1 MDNPMAGRGKRARS
15 CGVGV
20 DKEAKASGIMEEW
33 ESHDF
38 GVEDEEEPV
47 ESKDTQIKLLQSK
60 ALTILEL
67 VNDMAV
73 GGVGGWTSESVEAFV
88 HNAMELSYMAATAT
102 ITKGLQNEALNDARD
117 GLRVI
122 LED

>member
-38 GVEDEEEPV
+38 GVEDV

-60 ALTILEL
+60 ALTILESL
-67 VNDMAV
+67 NDLAA
-73 GGVGGWTSESVEAFV
+73 GNAAGWTSESVEAFV
-88 HNAMELSYMAATAT
+88 HNAMELSYMTATAT

>member
-1 MDNPMAGRGKRARS
+1 MELEMDNPMAGRGKRARS
-15 CGVGV
+15 CGVAA
-20 DKEAKASGIMEEW
+20 KEAKASGIMEEW

-38 GVEDEEEPV
+38 GVEDV

-60 ALTILEL
+60 ALTILESL
-67 VNDMAV
+67 NDLAAGNAV
-73 GGVGGWTSESVEAFV
+73 GWTSESVEAFV

>member
-15 CGVGV
+15 CGVA

-47 ESKDTQIKLLQSK
+47 ESKDTQIKLLQAK
-60 ALTILEL
+60 ALSILES

-73 GGVGGWTSESVEAFV
+73 GNVGGWTSESVEAFV

-102 ITKGLQNEALNDARD
+102 VTTGLPNEALNDARD
-117 GLRVI
+117 GLRGI
-122 LED
+122 IED

>member
-1 MDNPMAGRGKRARS
+1 MFTYKQALHSEGFQF
-15 CGVGV
+15 VG
-20 DKEAKASGIMEEW
+20 
-33 ESHDF
+33 
-38 GVEDEEEPV
+38 
-47 ESKDTQIKLLQSK
+47 
-60 ALTILEL
+60 
-67 VNDMAV
+67 
-73 GGVGGWTSESVEAFV
+73 TSESVEAFV